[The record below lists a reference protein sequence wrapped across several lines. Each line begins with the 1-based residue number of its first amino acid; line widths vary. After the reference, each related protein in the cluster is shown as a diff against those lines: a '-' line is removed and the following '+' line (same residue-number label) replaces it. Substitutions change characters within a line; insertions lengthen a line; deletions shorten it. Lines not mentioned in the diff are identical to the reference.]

1 MSVSSR
7 SRLHATL
14 TALGVLGST
23 LAVAATAVGCSSC
36 KNPWP
41 GPSRSDAHS
50 STHAAPTPS
59 VTGSIDPGPP
69 PVSPHPRFLLTPDRL
84 KAIAALKAA
93 NAPSWTRLVDECED
107 FIKEAHPSGYLG
119 WDWAN
124 GALNLSLCYRMTNK
138 KAYADWAV
146 KYFIALLDDKEKV
159 GDHLGGD
166 KSVRRDDGYPIRSHG
181 ALGAIA
187 YDWLDG
193 TPGMTPELKKRAV
206 DRFVAWTTWFKD
218 KGFSHDE
225 PISNYYVSY
234 FAAVSFAA
242 LAAAGED
249 PRADDLRKRSAVMW
263 NKEVVPAYAKLA
275 GGDFPEGWQ
284 YGDNVLAFLAIFCDA
299 ERTSHGNGANAARV
313 ELQLPWIRESV
324 DYHAHSL
331 SPNGKSMFDTGDWQ
345 EKPPKT
351 PAHGMLATALL
362 LPRDDVASKRAAFL
376 GDLAN
381 KALGENGEEWKW
393 FGVLTDDPQRP
404 VEDTRKGPTSYLAT
418 GTGTMMART
427 DWSAGAVW
435 TGMTSA
441 PSLSDHQHL
450 DAAHF
455 EIVRGADYLVID
467 SGDYAAYSS
476 MSHNTILVDDKREM
490 MSYTPNQGTWSD
502 TAKVGRFA
510 DDGRVVYAMADYAS
524 AYDGIGSKDRNKHAV
539 SRAERELV
547 FVRGT
552 SNGSARLVVYDR
564 MTVAKPA
571 YQTTFLLHGGGAPPQ
586 LTTTP
591 KGGAA
596 TIRVGQSSAW
606 ATMLLPLGASPRVVN
621 EPTPP
626 AQDRP
631 FYNNEP
637 PEGVKATRIEV
648 ASPRADATNERRF
661 LTTFV
666 IGASTDAAPASATL
680 VQGEGVEGAMLS
692 DEAFVFVAAGPQK
705 TAAPV
710 SFKIPAAS
718 ARFFVVG
725 LAIDARYEV
734 TASKAGDTCAV
745 SISPGASAAA
755 RAASHAG
762 TLALTLTDCALAK

>member
-1 MSVSSR
+1 MR
-7 SRLHATL
+7 RA
-14 TALGVLGST
+14 ALVASLGASLGAALVACAGGVL
-23 LAVAATAVGCSSC
+23 GCSSC
-36 KNPWP
+36 GKNPWP
-41 GPSRSDAHS
+41 APRSDVSAP
-50 STHAAPTPS
+50 HAASTPS
-59 VTGSIDPGPP
+59 VTGSLDPGPP
-69 PVSPHPRFLLTPDRL
+69 PVSQHPRFLLTPERL
-84 KAIAALKAA
+84 KAIAALKEA
-93 NAPSWTRLVDECED
+93 NAPSWQRLVDECDD
-107 FIKEAHPSGYLG
+107 FTKEAHPSGYLG

-124 GALNLSLCYRMTNK
+124 GALNLSLCYRMTK
-138 KAYADWAV
+138 KKTYADWAV
-146 KYFIALLDDKEKV
+146 KYFVALLDDKEKV

-242 LAAAGED
+242 LAVAGDD
-249 PRADDLRKRSAVMW
+249 PRADELRKRSATMW
-263 NKEVVPAYAKLA
+263 NKEIVPAYAKLA

-299 ERTSHGNGANAARV
+299 ERTARGGGAARI
-313 ELQLPWIRESV
+313 EQQLPWIRESV

-351 PAHGMLATALL
+351 PAHGLLATALL
-362 LPRDDVASKRAAFL
+362 LPREDAAGKRAAFL
-376 GDLAN
+376 AGLAN
-381 KALGENGEEWKW
+381 KTLGENAEEWKW

-404 VEDTRKGPTSYLAT
+404 IEDTRKGPTSYLAP
-418 GTGTMMART
+418 GTGTVLART

-435 TGMTSA
+435 AAMTSA

-455 EIVRGADYLVID
+455 EIVRGSDNLVID

-502 TAKVGRFA
+502 TAKVARFA

-524 AYDGIGSKDRNKHAV
+524 AYDGIGSKERGKHAV
-539 SRAERELV
+539 TRAERELV
-547 FVRGT
+547 FVRGA
-552 SNGSARLVVYDR
+552 SPGSARLVVYDR

-586 LTTTP
+586 LATTP
-591 KGGAA
+591 NGGAA
-596 TIRVGQSSAW
+596 TMRVGQSSAW
-606 ATMLLPLGASPRVVN
+606 VTMLLPLGAPPRLVN

-648 ASPRADATNERRF
+648 ASPRANASQERRF

-666 IGASTDAAPASATL
+666 VGASSDPAPASATL
-680 VQGEGVEGAMLS
+680 LPSASSTPGEGVEGAMLL
-692 DEAFVFVAAGPQK
+692 DEAYLFVADGPQK
-705 TAAPV
+705 TAAAL
-710 SFKIPAAS
+710 SFKVPAAA

-725 LAIDARYEV
+725 LALDARYDV
-734 TASKAGDTCAV
+734 TSTKSGDACAV
-745 SISPGASAAA
+745 SVAPGAPGAS
-755 RAASHAG
+755 RAASHGG
-762 TLALTLTDCALAK
+762 TLALTMTDCALGK